1 MALPRIDTPTY
12 QTNLP
17 STGQSVQFR
26 PFLVKE
32 QKIIMMAQESG
43 DEKQIVRALSDLVT
57 ACTFNKVDVAN
68 APTFDVEYLFLK
80 IRSKSVGETVDI
92 NIVCPDD
99 QVTQVNTKVNLDDI
113 KVQTSGGHNNVV
125 NLTDSIKIV
134 FKYPTL
140 IDLSRV
146 GNTENSEGLFKMIN
160 ECIHEI
166 HYGDDVYNRVD
177 ISDKDIEEFI
187 DQFTGDQFERV
198 TEFFQT
204 MPKLSHKVSVTN
216 PKTNGGPPEFFRLT
230 LSHDSVFN
238 YYKTNFALMQHHK
251 YSLTELE
258 NMMPWEREIYMG
270 LLMQWIKEENE
281 RIEKERAKQKQ
292 QRG

>member
-43 DEKQIVRALSDLVT
+43 EEGEMVRALSELVT
-57 ACTFNKVDVAN
+57 ACTFNKIDVAN
-68 APTFDVEYLFLK
+68 SPTFDVEFLFLK
-80 IRSKSVGETVDI
+80 IRGKSVGETVQI
-92 NIVCPDD
+92 NMVCPDD
-99 QVTQVNTKVNLDDI
+99 EVTQVSTKIDLDQI
-113 KVQTSGGHNNVV
+113 RVQTQEGHNNVIDI
-125 NLTDSIKIV
+125 TDTVKMV

-140 IDLSRV
+140 LDISRT
-146 GNTENSEGLFKMIN
+146 GNIQSSEGVFNLMN
-160 ECIHEI
+160 RCIHEI

-216 PKTNGGPPEFFRLT
+216 PKTN
-230 LSHDSVFN
+230 V
-238 YYKTNFALMQHHK
+238 TNEVL
-251 YSLTELE
+251 LE
-258 NMMPWEREIYMG
+258 G
-270 LLMQWIKEENE
+270 LQSFL
-281 RIEKERAKQKQ
+281 
-292 QRG
+292 G